1 MTHNTVAMNM
11 GYFNSNDKAN
21 LKFMF
26 RDKTDNIF
34 YTFLENDGFSYS
46 ENKVDDRD
54 FQFNIISTFLK
65 IRAE

>member
-1 MTHNTVAMNM
+1 MNM

-65 IRAE
+65 IRAD

>member
-1 MTHNTVAMNM
+1 MNM
-11 GYFNSNDKAN
+11 GYLNSNDKAN

-65 IRAE
+65 IRAD

>member
-1 MTHNTVAMNM
+1 MNM

-34 YTFLENDGFSYS
+34 YTFLENDGFSYF
-46 ENKVDDRD
+46 ENQVDDRD

-65 IRAE
+65 IRAD